1 MKTRSFNIIKEVYE
15 KYKII
20 LDPHSAI
27 GFGAL
32 KKIKHR
38 R

>member
-1 MKTRSFNIIKEVYE
+1 MLLKEIYE

-32 KKIKHR
+32 EESRAEKATMLC
-38 R
+38 